1 MFIIGILKGTMLDGV
16 RCTESRRVLKC
27 AIDNGTLE
35 IKILMLRAEP
45 LKMGAER
52 YFAVMY
58 MAAGVPYC
66 RLQTFLLISCIM
78 RQKKTTT
85 TFCLIKEERVQE
97 EPIHD
102 IVRPH
107 VQRRL
112 PVNWGLHLMMKCCSR
127 CKLVVYNMWTVNGK
141 CMVVYLHAVS
151 CRKPVMNEK
160 IETAEDHSISEEL
173 KESTLNEVML
183 CDLDTLWYTAINLR
197 T

>member
-66 RLQTFLLISCIM
+66 MPVTNSCLYSHSYKVSTICK
-78 RQKKTTT
+78 Q
-85 TFCLIKEERVQE
+85 LS
-97 EPIHD
+97 
-102 IVRPH
+102 
-107 VQRRL
+107 
-112 PVNWGLHLMMKCCSR
+112 GSHL
-127 CKLVVYNMWTVNGK
+127 
-141 CMVVYLHAVS
+141 
-151 CRKPVMNEK
+151 
-160 IETAEDHSISEEL
+160 SISPL
-173 KESTLNEVML
+173 LSRNTMKHSSQA
-183 CDLDTLWYTAINLR
+183 WA
-197 T
+197 